1 MIGAV
6 GLGVGDRR
14 DRVQGVEVPTALTQ
28 EPQRD
33 LPGPFLREARS
44 GSGFLDYVAKRD
56 EFTIHAHIGEPFLSL
71 QRLKPANVPRPY
83 RRRAACP
90 ATGRV
95 LVQIALQ
102 EDQRFRFAA
111 E

>member
-1 MIGAV
+1 MI
-6 GLGVGDRR
+6 LFFFND
-14 DRVQGVEVPTALTQ
+14 TATTEIYTLSLHDAL
-28 EPQRD
+28 PIF
-33 LPGPFLREARS
+33 PGPFLREARS

-83 RRRAACP
+83 RRRAACS